1 MQAAT
6 QSTKINYIDNL
17 RILLTVLVIL
27 HHTCITYGAPG
38 GWYFYDKTSNETVL
52 IPMTWFVATNQ
63 SFFMGFFFFLA
74 ALFTEPSYIKKGA
87 KQFVLDRLK
96 RLGLPL
102 LFYFFILSP
111 VLNFLTYRFGYHKP
125 GTFMQYLKGYRT
137 EIGPGV
143 MWFVAA
149 LLIFTFLYVLYMQLF
164 NKKERPNYALPGN
177 NKILVFAL
185 TIGFISYVVR
195 IFFPVGRVLDPLGFQ
210 FAHFTQYIG
219 LFIAGIAAGRYQWL
233 NEFDRNK
240 GKRWTRLAVIMVA
253 VFPLLYIIKIL
264 TNSPIE
270 TFQGRGSGQSLL
282 AVMWEQFTGVSVIM
296 ALLAVSKY
304 RWNYTT
310 PVLKNMSRAAFATY
324 IIHPLAVISIA
335 LLFKDWQTEP
345 ALKLLVAAP
354 LVVTISFL
362 LGMLVVKLPVVKNV
376 V

>member
-17 RILLTVLVIL
+17 RVLLTILVIL

-38 GWYFYDKTSNETVL
+38 GWYFYDKTSNETAL

-63 SFFMGFFFFLA
+63 SFFMGLFFFLA
-74 ALFTEPSYIKKGA
+74 ALFTESSYIRKGA
-87 KQFVLDRLK
+87 VQFSLDRLK

-111 VLNFLTYRFGYHKP
+111 VLNFLTYRFGYHNQ
-125 GTFMQYLKGYRT
+125 GSLMQYLKEYDN

-164 NKKERPNYALPGN
+164 IKKERPYYAFPGN
-177 NKILVFAL
+177 KKILVFAL
-185 TIGFISYVVR
+185 TIGVITYLVR
-195 IFFPVGRVLDPLGFQ
+195 LFFPVGRVLDPLSFQ

-233 NEFDRNK
+233 NEIDRNK
-240 GKRWTRLAVIMVA
+240 GKRWTRLAVIMVT

-264 TNSPIE
+264 SNSPLDA
-270 TFQGRGSGQSLL
+270 FQGHGSWQSFL
-282 AVMWEQFTGVSVIM
+282 AVMWEQFTGISIIM
-296 ALLAVSKY
+296 ALLVSFKY
-304 RWNYTT
+304 KWNYTT

-324 IIHPLAVISIA
+324 ILHPLAVISIA
-335 LLFKDWQTEP
+335 LLLKHWQTEP

-354 LVVTISFL
+354 LVVAISFL
-362 LGMLVVKLPVVKNV
+362 LGMLVVRLPVVKNV